1 MADGSVLGTK
11 DIGGVHLPKN
21 VIVDQAGADAI
32 GLVASD
38 PAANSVLGRL
48 KAIFDRLGDAL
59 SVTIASLPLP
69 TGAATSA
76 KQDDILTALAGP
88 FPVTGDFYPETQPVS
103 GTVGISGSVPVTGT
117 FWQATQPVSAASLP
131 LPAGAA
137 TATKQDAATAA
148 IEALAPQGPA
158 FAITPHASD
167 PLEREIG
174 AISIVTGGDITYRY
188 PGEGGDRTITLPAG
202 FFPLRAS
209 HIRDSSTASGL
220 TGF

>member
-1 MADGSVLGTK
+1 MADNLTTPVADGSVLGTK

-88 FPVTGDFYPETQPVS
+88 FPVTGDFYPE
-103 GTVGISGSVPVTGT
+103 
-117 FWQATQPVSAASLP
+117 TQPVSAASLP